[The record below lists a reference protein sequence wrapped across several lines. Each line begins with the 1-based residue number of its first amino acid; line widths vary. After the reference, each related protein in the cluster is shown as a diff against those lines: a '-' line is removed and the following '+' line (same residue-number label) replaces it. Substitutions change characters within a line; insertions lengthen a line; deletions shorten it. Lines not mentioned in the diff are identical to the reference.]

1 MRKYY
6 FLKLMQVSLMCCLM
20 LVTTGCEDILGKWE
34 RPVPSTVIEEAKV
47 LGEALQT
54 GAIVAI
60 SYTVGGT
67 EYTATF
73 QKNAD
78 DTYTLLSNEQKSS
91 ATRAMTRTW
100 SGVGG
105 IVPTGDISI
114 IGNKIRLMAEGA
126 KLMFSVKDTNGASL
140 FETQI
145 NVTDGETSTV
155 NTNAF
160 GIDCA
165 ISSISVNSKPKTIGN
180 PLLSTVVIKLESPE
194 VRYVVKFDI
203 GDTWKDVVNRYK
215 NNELVK
221 FSKRDGYISVKFSKQ
236 FVINMFKGSD
246 SEQDAEAYYNEC
258 FSKPFWVTNGGIYI
272 MATDRVDKK
281 ADYLLKEDEPKI
293 VVNIEDPEVGQL
305 IGDDGKNYAPASL
318 PDGVHAIAMIAC
330 DGSTEHETYQK
341 GLAIA
346 LADIEAGNWYTAM
359 SFYKDKLPI
368 FENSTG
374 WMLPSLN
381 QWRNMFFDN
390 GGISDDFKG
399 LDNALK
405 TAGGEKSKLVVKPY
419 WTSTE
424 DEGNTNNA
432 MSVYFGKTNVVGY
445 WGYEKTRID
454 VRTRACFAF

>member
-6 FLKLMQVSLMCCLM
+6 FLKLMQALLMCCLM
-20 LVTTGCEDILGKWE
+20 LVFTSCDDILGKWE
-34 RPVPSTVIEEAKV
+34 RPVPSTVVEDARV

-78 DTYTLLSNEQKSS
+78 DTYTLLSNEQKPST
-91 ATRAMTRTW
+91 TRAMTRTW
-100 SGVGG
+100 SGVA
-105 IVPTGDISI
+105 TGDISI
-114 IGNKIRLMAEGA
+114 IGNKIRLMVEGA
-126 KLMFSVKDTNGASL
+126 KLLFSVMDTNGASL
-140 FETQI
+140 FETQM
-145 NVTDGETSTV
+145 NVTDGETNTV

-180 PLLSTVVIKLESPE
+180 PLLSTVVIKLESPK

-203 GDTWKDVVNRYK
+203 RDTWKDVVYRYK
-215 NNELVK
+215 NKELVN
-221 FSKRDGYISVKFSKQ
+221 FTKRDGYISVKFSKQ

-258 FSKPFWVTNGGIYI
+258 FSKPFWVTNGGIYV
-272 MATDRVDKK
+272 MATDRVVKK
-281 ADYLLKEDEPKI
+281 ADYLLEEDEPKI
-293 VVNIEDPEVGQL
+293 VINIENPEVGQL

-330 DGSTEHETYQK
+330 VGSTEHETYRS

-346 LADIEAGNWYTAM
+346 LADIEPGNWYTAM
-359 SFYKDKLPI
+359 SFYEDKLPI

-381 QWRNMFFDN
+381 QWKNMFFDN
-390 GGISDDFKG
+390 GGNPYDFKG
-399 LDNALK
+399 LNNALK

-424 DEGNTNNA
+424 DEENTNNA
-432 MSVYFGKTNVVGY
+432 MSVFFGKTEVGY
-445 WGYEKTRID
+445 AGFEKTRID
-454 VRTRACFAF
+454 GWARACFAF